1 MNIALNLGRG
11 RVTLHLD
18 RMPGGGGVTGGV
30 LWRRLPLFLL
40 SVDYTSSSGVKRL
53 EPEDALR
60 IGRAAATGAIE
71 NVKKERRK

>member
-1 MNIALNLGRG
+1 MNVAVNLGKA

-30 LWRRLPLFLL
+30 LWRRLPLFLF
-40 SVDYTSSSGVKRL
+40 SIDYSSRYGVKRI

-60 IGRAAATGAIE
+60 IGRAAAMGAIE
-71 NVKKERRK
+71 NVRKERRK